1 MCYVKQRSNWKTSE
15 SIMSWK
21 RLFPLLLLS
30 TPFVRFLKYSILL
43 CWEKK
48 LEVRL
53 LEFLEGQVARVH
65 HFLSVFSI
73 FMFFSMFSIF

>member
-1 MCYVKQRSNWKTSE
+1 MEEIISFAS
-15 SIMSWK
+15 S
-21 RLFPLLLLS
+21 
-30 TPFVRFLKYSILL
+30 KYSVCEIFKVLHIIML
-43 CWEKK
+43 GKK

-53 LEFLEGQVARVH
+53 LKFLEGQVARVH